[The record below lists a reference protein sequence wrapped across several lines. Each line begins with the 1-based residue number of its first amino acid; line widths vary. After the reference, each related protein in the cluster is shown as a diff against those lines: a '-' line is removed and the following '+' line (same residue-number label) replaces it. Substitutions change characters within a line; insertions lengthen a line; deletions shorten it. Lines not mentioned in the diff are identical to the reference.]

1 MPENFVKTDKL
12 DSAYRLVILAAKRSK
27 ELTKGA
33 EPRVDSPA
41 HKNTTVA
48 IQEIK
53 AGVVDWDHLERKV
66 PTTDIVTSK

>member
-1 MPENFVKTDKL
+1 MPENFVKTEKL

-33 EPRVDSPA
+33 EPRIDSSA

-48 IQEIK
+48 IQEVK
-53 AGVVDWDHLERKV
+53 AGTVDWDLLERKARENDAV
-66 PTTDIVTSK
+66 ASK

>member
-1 MPENFVKTDKL
+1 MPENFVKTEKL

-33 EPRVDSPA
+33 EPRVDSSA

-48 IQEIK
+48 IQEVK
-53 AGVVDWDHLERKV
+53 AGTVDWDLLERRVKESDAV
-66 PTTDIVTSK
+66 ASK

>member
-1 MPENFVKTDKL
+1 MPENFVKTEKL

-33 EPRVDSPA
+33 EPRVDSAA

-48 IQEIK
+48 IQEVK
-53 AGVVDWDHLERKV
+53 AGAIDWDLIDKKPDSEDAV
-66 PTTDIVTSK
+66 AAS

>member
-48 IQEIK
+48 IQEVK
-53 AGVVDWDHLERKV
+53 AGTVDWDLLERKV
-66 PTTDIVTSK
+66 PTTDIVASK